1 MMEIRAD
8 VVIAGAGIAGLMAA
22 LKVAPKR
29 AVVVCKNRLG
39 AGAATD
45 WAQGGIA
52 AALGPDDSPALHSL
66 DTQKAG
72 AGISDRAI
80 IDILTRDAPARIE
93 ELLEL
98 GAHFDR
104 EAGGALSL
112 GREAAHNRRRIVR
125 AGGDATGHEILAT
138 LVRAVRAAPHI
149 TVLEHTA
156 ATALLR
162 DGDRVCGMRVYD
174 TVRNESISVIA
185 PATVLA
191 TGGCGH
197 LYSRTTNPAEACG
210 DGIALAARAGAVL
223 SDLEFVQFHPTA
235 IDVGL
240 DPMPLATE
248 ALRGEGAILI
258 NARGERFLT
267 DVHPDAEL
275 APRDVVARAIYEQ
288 RKAGPVFLD
297 TRAAIGESIRTRFPT
312 VARAC
317 YASSVDPVREPIPV
331 APAAHYHMGGIAV
344 DAWGRSSLPGLW
356 ACGEVAASGM
366 HGANRLASNSLLEA
380 LGFATRVADDITAA
394 AAPPARLPAGA
405 AADGD
410 AQTGAPEDDRA
421 VMRLRSAMYEHAG
434 LVRHDA
440 GLRAA
445 LQTFDDLRSAG
456 GGAQLRTMLD
466 VAELIARAALART
479 ESRGSHF
486 RSDFPAADAA
496 LAKRSFRTMEG
507 AA

>member
-1 MMEIRAD
+1 MTQIRAD

-80 IDILTRDAPARIE
+80 ADILTRDAPARIE

-138 LVRAVRAAPHI
+138 LVRAVRAARHI
-149 TVLEHTA
+149 TVLEHTV
-156 ATALLR
+156 ATELLR
-162 DGDRVCGMRVYD
+162 DGERVCGMRAYD
-174 TVRNESISVIA
+174 TSAGEALTLIA
-185 PATVLA
+185 PATILA

-235 IDVGL
+235 IDAGL

-258 NARGERFLT
+258 TASGERFLK

-275 APRDVVARAIYEQ
+275 APRDVVARAIYEE
-288 RKAGPVFLD
+288 RKHGPVFLD
-297 TRAAIGESIRTRFPT
+297 TREAIGESIRTRFPT

-317 YASSVDPVREPIPV
+317 YASNIDPVRSPIPV

-380 LGFATRVADDITAA
+380 LGFATRVADDVMASA
-394 AAPPARLPAGA
+394 LLAPAQLADAAPQAAY
-405 AADGD
+405 AADSSD
-410 AQTGAPEDDRA
+410 AAP
-421 VMRLRSAMYEHAG
+421 VMRLRAAMYEHAG
-434 LVRHDA
+434 LVRHAA
-440 GLRAA
+440 GLQSA
-445 LQTFDDLRSAG
+445 LQTFDDLRAAG
-456 GGAQLRTMLD
+456 GGSELRNMLD
-466 VAELIARAALART
+466 VAALIARAALART

-486 RSDFPAADAA
+486 RSDFPAADVAF
-496 LAKRSFRTMEG
+496 AKRSFRTMDG